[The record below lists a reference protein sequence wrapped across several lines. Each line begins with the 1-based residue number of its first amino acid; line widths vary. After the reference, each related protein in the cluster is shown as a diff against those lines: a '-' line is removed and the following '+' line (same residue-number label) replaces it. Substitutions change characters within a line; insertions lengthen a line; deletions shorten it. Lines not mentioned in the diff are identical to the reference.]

1 MVFIMKRKINIVLV
15 LFVMAI
21 TILSSV
27 NVEAATSNG
36 INQYRRQARKIE
48 KRYKLKAIDSSKL
61 TYKMITNRKNRVI
74 LERCIGK
81 VKNKNKDGKVL
92 NTNEGNYI
100 SYKGVKCKKGDII
113 VSYLLWNPENDRN
126 DDVVARWDFVI
137 KK

>member
-1 MVFIMKRKINIVLV
+1 MKRKINIVLV

>member
-1 MVFIMKRKINIVLV
+1 MKRKVNIMLV
-15 LFVMAI
+15 LFVIVIA
-21 TILSSV
+21 ILSTIDA
-27 NVEAATSNG
+27 EAATSNG

-61 TYKMITNRKNRVI
+61 TYKMITNRKNSVI

-92 NTNEGNYI
+92 NANKGYYI
-100 SYKGVKCKKGDII
+100 SYRGVKCKKGDII
-113 VSYLLWNPENDRN
+113 VSYFLWNPENNMD